1 MLTRVKRNRL
11 SRVMLG
17 RLVMGSIAAVLM
29 LTGVAGPAARFL
41 AVSPALAD
49 DRPDRDRDRDRRHYY
64 HPYYAPPVYAPPA
77 VIYAPPAPS
86 PAIDFVF
93 PIHIR

>member
-17 RLVMGSIAAVLM
+17 RLVMGGVAAALM

-41 AVSPALAD
+41 AASPALAD
-49 DRPDRDRDRDRRHYY
+49 DRPDRDHDRDRHHYY